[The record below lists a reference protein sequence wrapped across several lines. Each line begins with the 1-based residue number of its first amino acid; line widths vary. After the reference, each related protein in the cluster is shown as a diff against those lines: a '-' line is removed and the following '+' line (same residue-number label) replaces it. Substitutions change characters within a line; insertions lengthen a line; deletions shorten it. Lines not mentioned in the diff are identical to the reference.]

1 MTTMTV
7 HAAAAAQGQTG
18 LMAQA
23 KSWAALVRAYALRM
37 GHNAIA
43 LVRQGREIA
52 STWWT
57 RLLAYIPKTVLVG
70 AGAAWLATRKG
81 YHATVN
87 GAVWLAHKA
96 GSAITWAARFAHKAF
111 IWVADRVCD
120 LIGMVSPR
128 AGAKAEEILG
138 TVNCYLLRTSR
149 QVGFVSNVALELGRT
164 VLLSPTV
171 TLATN
176 IAAGAVLAG
185 VILALAAPGALGFLA
200 AIPVLSSFVGSGAA
214 GSFAAFKL
222 IGLVTAAA
230 SVIEIG
236 TEVFRTE
243 DRTAKAKGFVSEVKA
258 AGDPDVAPMAAAVDE
273 AHTEPAM
280 AMATVKATSDEDLA
294 KAQDQA
300 KTEADAAFTEAKA
313 IHGSSQNKSGHKR
326 R

>member
-7 HAAAAAQGQTG
+7 HAAPAAQAQTG

-52 STWWT
+52 ASWWT

-70 AGAAWLATRKG
+70 AGAAWLATKKG

-87 GAVWLAHKA
+87 AGAWLAHKA
-96 GSAITWAARFAHKAF
+96 GSAVTWVARAAHKALL
-111 IWVADRVCD
+111 WTAGRVCD

-128 AGAKAEEILG
+128 AGAKAEEIVG
-138 TVNCYLLRTSR
+138 TANCYLLRTAR
-149 QVGFVSNVALELGRT
+149 QVGFVSSVALELGRT

-176 IAAGAVLAG
+176 IAAGAVLVG
-185 VILALAAPGALGFLA
+185 TILALAAPGGLAFLA
-200 AIPVLSSFVGSGAA
+200 AIPVLSSFVGAGASG
-214 GSFAAFKL
+214 SLVAFKL

-236 TEVFRTE
+236 TEVFHTD
-243 DRTAKAKGFVSEVKA
+243 DRVAVAKGFVSDVKA
-258 AGDPDVAPMAAAVDE
+258 AGDPVVHPEEWTEAP
-273 AHTEPAM
+273 EPEM
-280 AMATVKATSDEDLA
+280 AMAAVKATPDEDLA
-294 KAQDQA
+294 KAQEQA
-300 KTEADAAFTEAKA
+300 KTEADAAFAEAKQ
-313 IHGSSQNKSGHKR
+313 IHGSSQNKSHKR

>member
-1 MTTMTV
+1 MSTMTV
-7 HAAAAAQGQTG
+7 PQAQTG

-52 STWWT
+52 SSWWT

-70 AGAAWLATRKG
+70 AGAAWLATKKG

-87 GAVWLAHKA
+87 AGAWLLHKA

-111 IWVADRVCD
+111 IWTASRACD
-120 LIGMVSPR
+120 LVGMVSPK

-138 TVNCYLLRTSR
+138 TVNCYLLRTAR

-176 IAAGAVLAG
+176 IAAGAVLVGA
-185 VILALAAPGALGFLA
+185 ILSLAAPGALGFLA
-200 AIPVLSSFVGSGAA
+200 TIPILSSFVGSGAA

-236 TEVFRTE
+236 TEVFHTD
-243 DRTAKAKGFVSEVKA
+243 DRVSVAKGFVSDVKA
-258 AGDPDVAPMAAAVDE
+258 AGDPDVTPMAAAVDE
-273 AHTEPAM
+273 ARTEPEM
-280 AMATVKATSDEDLA
+280 AMATVKATPDADLA

-300 KTEADAAFTEAKA
+300 KAEADTAFAEAKS
-313 IHGSSQNKSGHKR
+313 IHGSSQNKSHKR

>member
-1 MTTMTV
+1 MSTMTV
-7 HAAAAAQGQTG
+7 PQAQTG

-52 STWWT
+52 SSWWT

-70 AGAAWLATRKG
+70 AGAAWLATKKG

-87 GAVWLAHKA
+87 AGAWLLHKA

-111 IWVADRVCD
+111 TWTASRACD
-120 LIGMVSPR
+120 LVGMVSPK

-138 TVNCYLLRTSR
+138 TVNCYLLRTAR

-176 IAAGAVLAG
+176 IAAGAVLVG
-185 VILALAAPGALGFLA
+185 VILSLAAPGALGFLA
-200 AIPVLSSFVGSGAA
+200 AIPVLSSFVGAGAA

-236 TEVFRTE
+236 TEVFHTD
-243 DRTAKAKGFVSEVKA
+243 DRVSLAKGFVSDVKA
-258 AGDPDVAPMAAAVDE
+258 AGDPDVTPMAAAVDE
-273 AHTEPAM
+273 AHIEPEM
-280 AMATVKATSDEDLA
+280 AMATVKATPDADLA

-300 KTEADAAFTEAKA
+300 KTEADAAFAEAKS
-313 IHGSSQNKSGHKR
+313 IHGSSQNKSHKR